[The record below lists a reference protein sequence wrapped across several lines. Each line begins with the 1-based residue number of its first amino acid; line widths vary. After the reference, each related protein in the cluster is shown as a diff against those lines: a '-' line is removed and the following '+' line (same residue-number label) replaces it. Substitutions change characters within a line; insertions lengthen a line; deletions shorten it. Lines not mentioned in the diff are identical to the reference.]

1 MTTYTPSMQNN
12 WLEPHTHPLIV
23 GHRGASA
30 HAPEN
35 TLAAFRLACEQG
47 ADGIELD
54 VKLCASGEVVVMH
67 DPTIDRTTSGS
78 GKVHECAFS
87 LLQSVDAGRGEP
99 VPSLD
104 QVFEEVGRDLLI
116 NVEVTNYTTQND
128 GLEAAVAAVVQRHG
142 IAARILFSSF
152 SPFSLR
158 RLSMLAPHVPRA
170 ILYSPDLP
178 LPLRRVW
185 AAPLIRHEFR
195 HPEYT
200 MVTHECVQS
209 LARRGVRVNT
219 WTVDDPAE
227 MRRVADCGVAGII
240 GDSPQTMRQVL
251 GMQV

>member
-1 MTTYTPSMQNN
+1 MDNS
-12 WLEPHTHPLIV
+12 WLVPQTRPLIV

-35 TLAAFRLACEQG
+35 TLAAFRLAREQG

-54 VKLCASGEVVVMH
+54 VKLCATGEVVVMH
-67 DPTIDRTTSGS
+67 DPTIDRTTSGA

-104 QVFEEVGRDLLI
+104 QVFDEVGRDLLI
-116 NVEVTNYTTQND
+116 NVEVTNYTTQHD
-128 GLEAAVAAVVQRHG
+128 GLEAAVAAVVQRHA

-152 SPFSLR
+152 SPFTLR
-158 RLSMLAPHVPRA
+158 RLAALAPHIPRA
-170 ILYSPDLP
+170 ILYGTDLP

-185 AAPLIRHEFR
+185 MAPLIRHEFR
-195 HPEYT
+195 HPEHT
-200 MVTHECVQS
+200 LVTPECVRS

-219 WTVDDPAE
+219 WTVNDPAE
-227 MRRVADCGVAGII
+227 MRRVAGCGVAGII
-240 GDSPQTMRQVL
+240 GDSPQTMRQAL
-251 GMQV
+251 GMQA